1 MEQFIEIS
9 ENKDYSVSD
18 LGNIRN
24 NLTGEILKKHNHS
37 KGYEVVHFGGK
48 NYLVHTLV
56 CTAFHENPENKP
68 CVDHIDGNKK
78 NNRADNLRWVTY
90 HENNSNPNTKWKNS
104 REPWNKGLKNPYS
117 EEALAKMKEGAIK
130 GGIKGGETMKRKAK
144 EARENPEW
152 ESNHKEKRRVYGKK
166 HYAKHKEEIK
176 EKNRMRYL
184 KKKAA

>member
-9 ENKDYSVSD
+9 VNKNYSVSD

-24 NLTGEILKKHNHS
+24 NLTGELLKKHNHS
-37 KGYEVVHFGGK
+37 KGYEVVCFGGK

-90 HENNSNPNTKWKNS
+90 HENNSNPKTRWKNYNS
-104 REPWNKGLKNPYS
+104 KSKPKRPVERTGKVLYVFLKRYES
-117 EEALAKMKEGAIK
+117 IEEA
-130 GGIKGGETMKRKAK
+130 
-144 EARENPEW
+144 ARDVKTGSTNIGKVLHNP
-152 ESNHKEKRRVYGKK
+152 
-166 HYAKHKEEIK
+166 
-176 EKNRMRYL
+176 NR
-184 KKKAA
+184 KKARGYYWRYCE